1 MVDTA
6 KLKKPMRGKGTP
18 PPSAV
23 AEAILEQPP
32 SGEKVPLQLKI
43 SPELRREFKAYAV
56 ERDLQ
61 VSTLFASVWG
71 FYKEHHG

>member
-18 PPSAV
+18 LPSAV
-23 AEAILEQPP
+23 AEAILELQP

-43 SPELRREFKAYAV
+43 TPELRREFKGYAV

-61 VSTLFASVWG
+61 VSILFATVWG